1 MRSLATTEHPPPG
14 DPAPR
19 HRAALGS
26 GAGSGSGSQEPE
38 PGAFR
43 QIFDEHIAAVWR
55 LLRGMGVEAAQVDDV
70 AQEVFLIVHDKIGQ
84 FEGRSRLSTWIFSI
98 AYRVG
103 ANARRKVQRAPAF
116 VELEPSLVGS
126 VASPEEASEQAEL
139 VRELDAFCAALS
151 EGMRDV
157 FVLCFV
163 EELSFREA
171 AEVLGISINTVAS
184 RVRLLKTSLRE
195 VLSARSKG
203 ALP

>member
-1 MRSLATTEHPPPG
+1 MRLLAKTHDPLG

-19 HRAALGS
+19 HREALGS
-26 GAGSGSGSQEPE
+26 GAGSGPSKPDAEV
-38 PGAFR
+38 FR
-43 QIFDEHIAAVWR
+43 RIFEEHIAAVWR
-55 LLRGMGVEAAQVDDV
+55 LLRGLGVPAAQVDDV
-70 AQEVFLIVHDKIGQ
+70 AQEVFLIVHDKLGE

-103 ANARRKVQRAPAF
+103 ANARRKVRRAPPL
-116 VELEPSLVGS
+116 VELNPSLPGGGV
-126 VASPEEASEQAEL
+126 SPEEASEQADF
-139 VRELDAFCAALS
+139 VRQLDVFCSGLS
-151 EGMRDV
+151 VGMRDV

-171 AEVLGISINTVAS
+171 AEVLEISDNTVAS

-195 VLSARSKG
+195 LLAERGKG

>member
-1 MRSLATTEHPPPG
+1 MSLLATTN
-14 DPAPR
+14 PAPSR
-19 HRAALGS
+19 PD
-26 GAGSGSGSQEPE
+26 PE
-38 PGAFR
+38 AFR
-43 QIFDEHIAAVWR
+43 RLFEEHVRGVWR

-70 AQEVFLIVHDKIGQ
+70 AQEVFLIVHDKLGE

-103 ANARRKVQRAPAF
+103 ANARRKVRRAPQL
-116 VELEPSLVGS
+116 VELEPSLAGRG
-126 VASPEEASEQAEL
+126 ATPEEASQRAEL
-139 VRELDAFCAALS
+139 ARDLDAFRSGLS

-184 RVRLLKTSLRE
+184 RVRLLKTSLRATLLARGTG
-195 VLSARSKG
+195 VL
-203 ALP
+203 P